1 MYVAYYGIVHLAY
14 WEYLGLFFYLV
25 LVYLYFARQ
34 KNMRIQKRPEYR
46 WFIPGL
52 FAKLIGAVFFSF
64 IYFYYYEGGDTTGY
78 FFSSVALSKLAFV
91 DPMAFL
97 KVWLGE
103 NTLMAREVF
112 TEETGK
118 PYTYVYLD
126 DRQYMVVRL
135 VTPFTILCL
144 NSFLITTVVVA
155 SVSYIGIWRLY
166 LTFHRYFPRIHR
178 ELAVAVLLM
187 PSAVMWGSS
196 ILKDTITFSSFCWF
210 IHALDNFWFR
220 RVDRLA
226 SVVTMVITMT
236 LIILIKPYIFMVMLP
251 MCAVW
256 ISYARVSRIQNAAIK
271 YLALPVMM
279 VGLSAGVLALLT
291 ALGDQLGQFSLQLAL
306 ENILATQKDLL
317 QNEEYGTNRFDV
329 GEMEATWG
337 SVLSK
342 FPIAT
347 TATLFRPFITE
358 CNNFVMVLAGLENL
372 FVLSVF
378 VRMLIKTRIVFLGS
392 AITGNPLILT
402 CVIFTLLYGFVT
414 GITTP
419 NFGALVRFKIP
430 LMPTFMGAMYMVM
443 FLVDERNRLRARGL
457 PFRFQNYRNGDPYVK
472 RTRDGLPI
480 L

>member
-1 MYVAYYGIVHLAY
+1 MFVVYYGIVHLEY
-14 WEYLGLFFYLV
+14 WEYLVLFFYLI

-34 KNMRIQKRPEYR
+34 KNLMIRKRPEYR

-64 IYFYYYEGGDTTGY
+64 IYFYYYEGGDTTAY

-91 DPMAFL
+91 DPMAFF

-103 NTLMAREVF
+103 NTLQARDVF
-112 TEETGK
+112 TEATGK
-118 PYTYVYLD
+118 PYTYVFLD

-144 NSFLITTVVVA
+144 NSFLVTTVVFA
-155 SVSYIGIWRLY
+155 SMSYIGIWRLY
-166 LTFHRYFPRIHR
+166 ITFFRYFPRLHR
-178 ELAVAVLLM
+178 ELAIAVLLM

-196 ILKDTITFSSFCWF
+196 ILKDTVTFSSFCWF
-210 IHALDNFWFR
+210 IHALDKFWFR
-220 RVDRLA
+220 KMDRL
-226 SVVTMVITMT
+226 SSIFTMVVSSL
-236 LIILIKPYIFMVMLP
+236 LIIWIKPYIFMVMVP
-251 MCAVW
+251 MCGVW
-256 ISYARVSRIQNAAIK
+256 ISYARVARIQNAAIK
-271 YLALPVMM
+271 YLALPVVMT
-279 VGLSAGVLALLT
+279 GLTAGVLALLT

-306 ENILATQKDLL
+306 DNIIATQKDLVE
-317 QNEEYGTNRFDV
+317 NSEYGTNRFDV
-329 GEMEATWG
+329 GELQPTWS
-337 SVLSK
+337 SVFSK

-347 TATLFRPFITE
+347 TASLFRPFITE
-358 CNNFVMVLAGLENL
+358 CTNFVMVLAGLENL

-378 VRMLIKTRIVFLGS
+378 IRMLIKTRIVFIGS
-392 AITGNPLILT
+392 AIAGNPLILS

-443 FLVDERNRLRARGL
+443 FLLKERDRLRARGL
-457 PFRFQNYRNGDPYVK
+457 PFRFEAFRNGDPFVK
-472 RTRDGLPI
+472 RSPDGMPML
-480 L
+480 